1 MDIENQNTYE
11 QVPPVTVQEEP
22 ETPVPEKR
30 RPTFTA
36 GLILG
41 LCLGLAATVAAIVVG
56 KKNLEPYQ
64 AGDTLDLSTISK
76 INLIEDVIDDYYY
89 DYKDTELTL
98 EDKREGLY
106 RGIVDSLGDRYSR
119 YFTAEELEA
128 ELEEDK
134 GVYYGVGAYISLG
147 ENGFPFFSGIMEDT
161 PAERAGIRSGDVIV
175 EVNGESAYGMELDDV
190 VDRVRGDEGT
200 SVHLKLFREG
210 EDDYLE
216 IDVVRGPIE
225 AKTVNH
231 KMLED
236 DIGYIQIIQFDAV
249 TIDQFT
255 KAYTDIREQGAKA
268 LILDLRSNPGGLVNS
283 VVEIARQILP
293 KGLVFYEEETS
304 GERIEYTCDGA
315 NEIDIPLVVL
325 VNEYSASAAEILSG
339 SIRDHGIGTLVGT
352 KTYGKGIVQDY
363 KFISDG
369 SAVRL
374 TVSAYYLPNG
384 DNIQGKG
391 IEPDVEVELDTDAY
405 YEDGTDKQRDK
416 AIEGIKESM

>member
-1 MDIENQNTYE
+1 MDIENQNTY
-11 QVPPVTVQEEP
+11 VQ
-22 ETPVPEKR
+22 PEKR
-30 RPTFTA
+30 RPTFTG

-41 LCLGLAATVAAIVVG
+41 LCLGLAAAVAVAVIG
-56 KKNLEPYQ
+56 MERIKPYE

-76 INLIEDVIDDYYY
+76 INLIEDVIDEYYY

-98 EDKREGLY
+98 DDKRDGLY

-119 YFTAEELEA
+119 YFTAEELAA
-128 ELEEDK
+128 EMEEDQ
-134 GVYYGVGAYISLG
+134 GVYYGVGAYISIG
-147 ENGFPFFSGIMEDT
+147 DNGYPFFSGIMQDT

-175 EVNGESAYGMELDDV
+175 EVNGESAYEMELDDV

-216 IDVVRGPIE
+216 LDVVRGPIE
-225 AKTVNH
+225 SNTVNH

-236 DIGYIQIIQFDAV
+236 DIGYIQIIQFDGV

-255 KAYTDIREQGAKA
+255 KAYSDIKKQGAKG

-293 KGLVFYEEETS
+293 EGLVFYEEETS
-304 GERIEYTCDGA
+304 GKRTEYTCDGS

-325 VNEYSASAAEILSG
+325 VNGYSASAAEILSG
-339 SIRDHGIGTLVGT
+339 SVRDHGIGTLVGT
-352 KTYGKGIVQDY
+352 RTYGKGIVQDY

-405 YEDGTDKQRDK
+405 YEDGTDNQLDK
-416 AIEGIKESM
+416 AIEVIKESM